1 MLSKK
6 YMTLEI
12 QLGQKVLKPRQVLGY
27 YLLCKPRN
35 LLLSQFYNWLL
46 SFTVCIPNINTVLMT
61 SGVSLS
67 AVKPF

>member
-27 YLLCKPRN
+27 YLLRKPRN

-46 SFTVCIPNINTVLMT
+46 SFTVGIPNINTFLMT